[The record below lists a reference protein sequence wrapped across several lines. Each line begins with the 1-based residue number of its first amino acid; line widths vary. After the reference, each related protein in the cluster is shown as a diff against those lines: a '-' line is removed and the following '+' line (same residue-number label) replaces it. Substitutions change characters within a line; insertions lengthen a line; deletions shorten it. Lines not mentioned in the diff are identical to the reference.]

1 MGARNFHGKGTKPPK
16 RGEPGIAAGRLT
28 AYENVVQLFELFHR
42 VYGWTVAEMDAT
54 ELDYLFTL
62 MRVKELSAPEPDS
75 KIHYIDEVL

>member
-1 MGARNFHGKGTKPPK
+1 M
-16 RGEPGIAAGRLT
+16 
-28 AYENVVQLFELFHR
+28 
-42 VYGWTVAEMDAT
+42 YGWTVAEMDTT